1 MLVMHQFN
9 VIFPEATT
17 RDFVTT
23 LFAHNL
29 STTAVML
36 LLQVVKDNAIPE
48 NNKTK
53 HTYKIFI
60 QI

>member
-9 VIFPEATT
+9 VISPEATT